1 MSEKNSNFVL
11 CFVWNNMAYKKEE
24 LKQLKTDFWN
34 GFAEYCNTI
43 PRLAQRKQKFM
54 LYNTRLK
61 GTELKFDV
69 QRHEV
74 SVVLEI
80 NHTDYERRIE
90 LFEHF
95 KACRLL
101 FEEAFDGLVVVYEPF
116 YKLETGKEVC
126 RIYVVSSKVAGAS
139 YCPSVLGERVQEAEG
154 GNLLDFHRRDDWQQ
168 FYQFMA
174 RNMMRLERIFN
185 QAKQALE

>member
-1 MSEKNSNFVL
+1 M
-11 CFVWNNMAYKKEE
+11 YKRDE

-34 GFAEYCNTI
+34 GFADYCNTI
-43 PRLAQRKQKFM
+43 PLLAQRKQKFM

-69 QRHEV
+69 QRYDV
-74 SVVLEI
+74 SIVLEI

-101 FEEAFDGLVVVYEPF
+101 FEESFGDMEVVYEPF
-116 YKLETGKEVC
+116 YVLETGKEVC
-126 RIYVVSSKVAGAS
+126 RIYVSMTQDV
-139 YCPSVLGERVQEAEG
+139 
-154 GNLLDFHRRDDWQQ
+154 DFHRRDDWQI
-168 FYQFMA
+168 FYIFMA
-174 RNMMRLERIFN
+174 RNMMKLERIFN

>member
-1 MSEKNSNFVL
+1 M
-11 CFVWNNMAYKKEE
+11 YKRDE

-34 GFAEYCNTI
+34 GFADYCNTI

-95 KACRLL
+95 KACRML
-101 FEEAFDGLVVVYEPF
+101 FEEAFEGMEVVYEPF

-126 RIYVVSSKVAGAS
+126 RIYIRLAD
-139 YCPSVLGERVQEAEG
+139 EM
-154 GNLLDFHRRDDWQQ
+154 DFHRRDDWQK
-168 FYQFMA
+168 FYGFMA
-174 RNMMRLERIFN
+174 RNMMRLERLFN

>member
-1 MSEKNSNFVL
+1 
-11 CFVWNNMAYKKEE
+11 MAYKKEE

-34 GFAEYCNTI
+34 GFADYCNTI

-74 SVVLEI
+74 AVVLEI

-101 FEEAFDGLVVVYEPF
+101 FEEAFDGLEVVYEPF
-116 YKLETGKEVC
+116 YKLDIGKDVC
-126 RIYVVSSKVAGAS
+126 RIYVSSLPKDNEDVEK
-139 YCPSVLGERVQEAEG
+139 LER
-154 GNLLDFHRRDDWQQ
+154 LDFHRRDDWQK

>member
-1 MSEKNSNFVL
+1 M
-11 CFVWNNMAYKKEE
+11 YKRDE

-34 GFAEYCNTI
+34 GFADYCNTI

-74 SVVLEI
+74 AVVLEI

-95 KACRLL
+95 KACRML
-101 FEEAFDGLVVVYEPF
+101 FEEAFDGMEVVYEPF
-116 YKLETGKEVC
+116 YKLETCKDVC
-126 RIYVVSSKVAGAS
+126 RIYIRLAD
-139 YCPSVLGERVQEAEG
+139 EM
-154 GNLLDFHRRDDWQQ
+154 DFHRRDDWQK
-168 FYQFMA
+168 FYGFMA

>member
-1 MSEKNSNFVL
+1 M
-11 CFVWNNMAYKKEE
+11 YKRDE

-34 GFAEYCNTI
+34 GFADYCNTI

-69 QRHEV
+69 QRYDV
-74 SVVLEI
+74 SIVLEI
-80 NHTDYERRIE
+80 NHTDYECRIE

-101 FEEAFDGLVVVYEPF
+101 FEESFGDMEVVYEPF
-116 YKLETGKEVC
+116 YVLETGKEVC
-126 RIYVVSSKVAGAS
+126 RIYVSMKQDV
-139 YCPSVLGERVQEAEG
+139 
-154 GNLLDFHRRDDWQQ
+154 DFHRRDDWQI
-168 FYQFMA
+168 FYIFMA
-174 RNMMRLERIFN
+174 RNMMKLERIFN

>member
-1 MSEKNSNFVL
+1 M
-11 CFVWNNMAYKKEE
+11 YKRDE

-34 GFAEYCNTI
+34 GFVDYCNTI

-74 SVVLEI
+74 AVVLEI

-95 KACRLL
+95 KACRML
-101 FEEAFDGLVVVYEPF
+101 FEEAFDGMEVVYEPF
-116 YKLETGKEVC
+116 YKLETGKDVC
-126 RIYVVSSKVAGAS
+126 RIYIRLAD
-139 YCPSVLGERVQEAEG
+139 EM
-154 GNLLDFHRRDDWQQ
+154 DFHRRDDWQK
-168 FYQFMA
+168 FYGFMA
-174 RNMMRLERIFN
+174 RNMMRFERIFN

>member
-1 MSEKNSNFVL
+1 
-11 CFVWNNMAYKKEE
+11 MAYKRDE

-69 QRHEV
+69 ERHCV

-80 NHTDYERRIE
+80 NHTDYERRIQ

-101 FEEAFDGLVVVYEPF
+101 FDEAFGEDQVVYEPF
-116 YKLETGKEVC
+116 FVLDTGKEVC
-126 RIYVVSSKVAGAS
+126 RIYLSSNV
-139 YCPSVLGERVQEAEG
+139 EG
-154 GNLLDFHRRDDWQQ
+154 LDFHRRDDWTQ
-168 FYQFMA
+168 FYTFMA
-174 RNMMRLERIFN
+174 RNMMRFERIFN
-185 QAKQALE
+185 QAKQAIENI

>member
-1 MSEKNSNFVL
+1 M
-11 CFVWNNMAYKKEE
+11 YKRDE

-34 GFAEYCNTI
+34 GFADYCNTI

-69 QRHEV
+69 QRQEV
-74 SVVLEI
+74 AVVLEI

-95 KACRLL
+95 KACRML
-101 FEEAFDGLVVVYEPF
+101 FEEAFDGMEVVYEPF
-116 YKLETGKEVC
+116 YKLETGKDVC
-126 RIYVVSSKVAGAS
+126 RIYIKLAD
-139 YCPSVLGERVQEAEG
+139 EM
-154 GNLLDFHRRDDWQQ
+154 DFHRRDDWQK
-168 FYQFMA
+168 FYGFMA

>member
-1 MSEKNSNFVL
+1 M
-11 CFVWNNMAYKKEE
+11 YKRDE

-34 GFAEYCNTI
+34 GFADYCNTI

-69 QRHEV
+69 QRHDV
-74 SVVLEI
+74 AVVLEI
-80 NHTDYERRIE
+80 NHTDYDRRIE
-90 LFEHF
+90 LYEHF
-95 KACRLL
+95 NACRML
-101 FEEAFDGLVVVYEPF
+101 FEEAFDGMEILYEPF
-116 YKLETGKEVC
+116 YKLETGKDVC
-126 RIYVVSSKVAGAS
+126 RIYIR
-139 YCPSVLGERVQEAEG
+139 LNDEM
-154 GNLLDFHRRDDWQQ
+154 DFHRRDDWQK
-168 FYQFMA
+168 FYMFMA

>member
-1 MSEKNSNFVL
+1 M
-11 CFVWNNMAYKKEE
+11 YKRDE

-34 GFAEYCNTI
+34 GFADYCNTI

-74 SVVLEI
+74 AVVLEI
-80 NHTDYERRIE
+80 NHNDYERRIE

-95 KACRLL
+95 KACRMF
-101 FEEAFDGLVVVYEPF
+101 FEEAFEGMEIVYEPF
-116 YKLETGKEVC
+116 FKLETGKDVC
-126 RIYVVSSKVAGAS
+126 RIYIRLDDVM
-139 YCPSVLGERVQEAEG
+139 
-154 GNLLDFHRRDDWQQ
+154 DFHRRDDWQK
-168 FYQFMA
+168 FYGFMA

>member
-1 MSEKNSNFVL
+1 M
-11 CFVWNNMAYKKEE
+11 YKRDE

-34 GFAEYCNTI
+34 GFADYCNTI

-74 SVVLEI
+74 AVVLEI

-95 KACRLL
+95 KACRML
-101 FEEAFDGLVVVYEPF
+101 FEDAFDGMEVVYEPF
-116 YKLETGKEVC
+116 YKLEIGKDVC
-126 RIYVVSSKVAGAS
+126 RIYIRLAD
-139 YCPSVLGERVQEAEG
+139 EM
-154 GNLLDFHRRDDWQQ
+154 DFHRRDDWQK
-168 FYQFMA
+168 FYGFMA

>member
-1 MSEKNSNFVL
+1 M
-11 CFVWNNMAYKKEE
+11 YKRDE

-34 GFAEYCNTI
+34 GFADYCNI
-43 PRLAQRKQKFM
+43 VPRLAQRKQKFM

-74 SVVLEI
+74 SVVLEV
-80 NHTDYERRIE
+80 NHVDYERRIE

-95 KACRLL
+95 KSCRML
-101 FEEAFDGLVVVYEPF
+101 FDDAFKEFEVMYDPF

-126 RIYVVSSKVAGAS
+126 RIYIR
-139 YCPSVLGERVQEAEG
+139 L
-154 GNLLDFHRRDDWQQ
+154 NDDMDFHRRDDWQK

-174 RNMMRLERIFN
+174 YNMLRLERIFN
-185 QAKQALE
+185 LAKQAFE

>member
-1 MSEKNSNFVL
+1 M
-11 CFVWNNMAYKKEE
+11 YKRDE

-34 GFAEYCNTI
+34 GFADYCNTI

-69 QRHEV
+69 QRHDV
-74 SVVLEI
+74 AVVLEI

-95 KACRLL
+95 KACRIL
-101 FEEAFDGLVVVYEPF
+101 FEEAFDGMEIVYEPF

-126 RIYVVSSKVAGAS
+126 RIYIR
-139 YCPSVLGERVQEAEG
+139 LDDEM
-154 GNLLDFHRRDDWQQ
+154 DFHRRDDWQR
-168 FYQFMA
+168 FYGFMA

>member
-1 MSEKNSNFVL
+1 M
-11 CFVWNNMAYKKEE
+11 YKRDE

-34 GFAEYCNTI
+34 GFADYCNTI

-74 SVVLEI
+74 AVVLEI
-80 NHTDYERRIE
+80 NHTDYDRRIE

-95 KACRLL
+95 KACHLL
-101 FEEAFDGLVVVYEPF
+101 FEESFDGLEVVYEPF
-116 YKLETGKEVC
+116 FKLETGKDVC
-126 RIYVVSSKVAGAS
+126 RIYIR
-139 YCPSVLGERVQEAEG
+139 LNDEM
-154 GNLLDFHRRDDWQQ
+154 DFHRRDDWQK
-168 FYQFMA
+168 FYGFMA

-185 QAKQALE
+185 QAKQAVEN

>member
-1 MSEKNSNFVL
+1 M
-11 CFVWNNMAYKKEE
+11 YKRDE

-34 GFAEYCNTI
+34 GFADYCNTI

-80 NHTDYERRIE
+80 NHPVYERRIE

-95 KACRLL
+95 KACRML
-101 FEEAFDGLVVVYEPF
+101 FEEAFEGMEVVYEPF

-126 RIYVVSSKVAGAS
+126 RIYIRLAD
-139 YCPSVLGERVQEAEG
+139 EM
-154 GNLLDFHRRDDWQQ
+154 DFHRRDDWQK
-168 FYQFMA
+168 FYGFMA

>member
-1 MSEKNSNFVL
+1 
-11 CFVWNNMAYKKEE
+11 MAYKKEE

-34 GFAEYCNTI
+34 GFADYCNTI

-74 SVVLEI
+74 TVVLEI

-101 FEEAFDGLVVVYEPF
+101 FEEAFDGLEVVYEPF
-116 YKLETGKEVC
+116 YKLDIGKDVC
-126 RIYVVSSKVAGAS
+126 RIYVSSLPKDNEDVEK
-139 YCPSVLGERVQEAEG
+139 LER
-154 GNLLDFHRRDDWQQ
+154 LDFHRRDDWQK
-168 FYQFMA
+168 FYLFMA

>member
-1 MSEKNSNFVL
+1 MKLLLYLILFI
-11 CFVWNNMAYKKEE
+11 CMYKYSE

-34 GFAEYCNTI
+34 GFADYCNTI

-80 NHTDYERRIE
+80 NHIDYERRIE

-101 FEEAFDGLVVVYEPF
+101 FEESFDGLEVVYEPF
-116 YKLETGKEVC
+116 FKLETGKEVC
-126 RIYVVSSKVAGAS
+126 RIYVSSLSKNTEDVEKVG
-139 YCPSVLGERVQEAEG
+139 R
-154 GNLLDFHRRDDWQQ
+154 LDFHRRDDWQQ

>member
-1 MSEKNSNFVL
+1 M
-11 CFVWNNMAYKKEE
+11 YKRDE

-34 GFAEYCNTI
+34 GFADYCNTI

-69 QRHEV
+69 QRYDV
-74 SVVLEI
+74 AIVLEI

-101 FEEAFDGLVVVYEPF
+101 FEESFGDMEVVYEPF
-116 YKLETGKEVC
+116 YVLETGKEVC
-126 RIYVVSSKVAGAS
+126 RIYVSMKQDV
-139 YCPSVLGERVQEAEG
+139 
-154 GNLLDFHRRDDWQQ
+154 DFHRRDDWQI
-168 FYQFMA
+168 FYIFMA
-174 RNMMRLERIFN
+174 RNMMKLERIFN

>member
-1 MSEKNSNFVL
+1 
-11 CFVWNNMAYKKEE
+11 MAYKREE

-34 GFAEYCNTI
+34 GFADYCDTI

-69 QRHEV
+69 QRHNV
-74 SVVLEI
+74 AVVLEI

-95 KACRLL
+95 KACRIL
-101 FEEAFDGLVVVYEPF
+101 FEEAFDGVEVTYEPF
-116 YKLETGKEVC
+116 FQLETGKEVC
-126 RIYVVSSKVAGAS
+126 RIYIN
-139 YCPSVLGERVQEAEG
+139 Y
-154 GNLLDFHRRDDWQQ
+154 NDNIDFHRRDNWQQ

>member
-1 MSEKNSNFVL
+1 M
-11 CFVWNNMAYKKEE
+11 YKRDE

-34 GFAEYCNTI
+34 GFADYCNTI

-74 SVVLEI
+74 AVVLEI
-80 NHTDYERRIE
+80 NHTDYDRRIE

-95 KACRLL
+95 KACHLL
-101 FEEAFDGLVVVYEPF
+101 FEESFDGLEVVYEPF
-116 YKLETGKEVC
+116 FKLKTGKDVC
-126 RIYVVSSKVAGAS
+126 RIYIR
-139 YCPSVLGERVQEAEG
+139 LNDEM
-154 GNLLDFHRRDDWQQ
+154 DFHRRDDWQK
-168 FYQFMA
+168 FYGFMA

-185 QAKQALE
+185 QAKQAVEN

>member
-1 MSEKNSNFVL
+1 
-11 CFVWNNMAYKKEE
+11 MAYKRDE

-34 GFAEYCNTI
+34 GFADYCNII

-80 NHTDYERRIE
+80 NHTDYDRRIE

-95 KACRLL
+95 KACRML
-101 FEEAFDGLVVVYEPF
+101 FEEAFEGMEVVYEPF
-116 YKLETGKEVC
+116 YRLETGNDVC
-126 RIYVVSSKVAGAS
+126 RIYIR
-139 YCPSVLGERVQEAEG
+139 LNDEM
-154 GNLLDFHRRDDWQQ
+154 DFHRRDDWQK
-168 FYQFMA
+168 FYMFMA

>member
-1 MSEKNSNFVL
+1 M
-11 CFVWNNMAYKKEE
+11 YKRDE

-34 GFAEYCNTI
+34 GFADYCNTI

-95 KACRLL
+95 KACRML
-101 FEEAFDGLVVVYEPF
+101 FEEAFEGMEVVYE
-116 YKLETGKEVC
+116 LETGKEVC
-126 RIYVVSSKVAGAS
+126 RIYIRLVD
-139 YCPSVLGERVQEAEG
+139 EM
-154 GNLLDFHRRDDWQQ
+154 DFHRRDDWQK
-168 FYQFMA
+168 FYGFMA
-174 RNMMRLERIFN
+174 RNMMRLERLFN

>member
-1 MSEKNSNFVL
+1 
-11 CFVWNNMAYKKEE
+11 MAYNREE

-34 GFAEYCNTI
+34 GFADYCNTI

-69 QRHEV
+69 ERHSV
-74 SVVLEI
+74 AVVLEI
-80 NHTDYERRIE
+80 NHTDYDRRIE

-101 FEEAFDGLVVVYEPF
+101 FEEAFEGMEVVYEPF
-116 YKLETGKEVC
+116 YKLETGKDVC
-126 RIYVVSSKVAGAS
+126 RIYIK
-139 YCPSVLGERVQEAEG
+139 LTGEF
-154 GNLLDFHRRDDWQQ
+154 DFHRRDDWQQ

>member
-1 MSEKNSNFVL
+1 M
-11 CFVWNNMAYKKEE
+11 YKRDE

-34 GFAEYCNTI
+34 DFADYCNTI
-43 PRLAQRKQKFM
+43 PRLVQRKQKFM

-95 KACRLL
+95 KACRIL
-101 FEEAFDGLVVVYEPF
+101 FEEAFDGMEIVYEPF
-116 YKLETGKEVC
+116 YQLETGNDVC
-126 RIYVVSSKVAGAS
+126 RIYIR
-139 YCPSVLGERVQEAEG
+139 LNDDEM
-154 GNLLDFHRRDDWQQ
+154 DFHRRDDWQK

>member
-1 MSEKNSNFVL
+1 M
-11 CFVWNNMAYKKEE
+11 YKRDE

-34 GFAEYCNTI
+34 GFADYCNTI
-43 PRLAQRKQKFM
+43 PRLVQRKQKFM

-69 QRHEV
+69 QRHDV
-74 SVVLEI
+74 AVVLEI

-95 KACRLL
+95 KACRML
-101 FEEAFDGLVVVYEPF
+101 FEEAFDGMEIVYEPF

-126 RIYVVSSKVAGAS
+126 RIYIR
-139 YCPSVLGERVQEAEG
+139 LDDEM
-154 GNLLDFHRRDDWQQ
+154 DFHRRDDWQK

>member
-1 MSEKNSNFVL
+1 M
-11 CFVWNNMAYKKEE
+11 YKRDE

-34 GFAEYCNTI
+34 GFADYCNTI

-61 GTELKFDV
+61 GAELKFDV
-69 QRHEV
+69 QRYDV
-74 SVVLEI
+74 SIVLEI

-101 FEEAFDGLVVVYEPF
+101 FEESFGDMEVVYEPF
-116 YKLETGKEVC
+116 YVLETGKEVC
-126 RIYVVSSKVAGAS
+126 RIYVSMKQDV
-139 YCPSVLGERVQEAEG
+139 
-154 GNLLDFHRRDDWQQ
+154 DFHRRDDWQI
-168 FYQFMA
+168 FYIFMA
-174 RNMMRLERIFN
+174 RNMMKLERIFN

>member
-1 MSEKNSNFVL
+1 M
-11 CFVWNNMAYKKEE
+11 YKRDE

-34 GFAEYCNTI
+34 GFADYCNTI

-74 SVVLEI
+74 AVVLEI
-80 NHTDYERRIE
+80 NHTDYDHRIE

-95 KACRLL
+95 KACRML
-101 FEEAFDGLVVVYEPF
+101 FEEAFDGMEVVYEPF
-116 YKLETGKEVC
+116 YKLETGKDVC
-126 RIYVVSSKVAGAS
+126 RIYIRLAD
-139 YCPSVLGERVQEAEG
+139 EM
-154 GNLLDFHRRDDWQQ
+154 DFHRRDDWQK
-168 FYQFMA
+168 FYGFMA

>member
-1 MSEKNSNFVL
+1 M
-11 CFVWNNMAYKKEE
+11 YKRDE

-34 GFAEYCNTI
+34 DFADYCNTI
-43 PRLAQRKQKFM
+43 PRLVQRKQKFM

-95 KACRLL
+95 KACRML
-101 FEEAFDGLVVVYEPF
+101 FEEVFDGMEIVYEPF

-126 RIYVVSSKVAGAS
+126 RIYIR
-139 YCPSVLGERVQEAEG
+139 LDDEM
-154 GNLLDFHRRDDWQQ
+154 DFHRRDDWQK
-168 FYQFMA
+168 FYGFMA

>member
-1 MSEKNSNFVL
+1 ML
-11 CFVWNNMAYKKEE
+11 CFIWNNMAYKKEE

-101 FEEAFDGLVVVYEPF
+101 FEEAFDGLEVIYEPF
-116 YKLETGKEVC
+116 FKLETGKEVC
-126 RIYVVSSKVAGAS
+126 RIYVVSSKVAGVS
-139 YCPSVLGERVQEAEG
+139 YCPSVLGGRAQGTEG

>member
-1 MSEKNSNFVL
+1 M
-11 CFVWNNMAYKKEE
+11 YKRDE

-34 GFAEYCNTI
+34 GFSDYCNTI

-74 SVVLEI
+74 AVVLEI
-80 NHTDYERRIE
+80 NHTDYDRRIE
-90 LFEHF
+90 LFDHF

-101 FEEAFDGLVVVYEPF
+101 FEDAFEGMEIFYEPF
-116 YKLETGKEVC
+116 FKLETGKEVC
-126 RIYVVSSKVAGAS
+126 RIYIS
-139 YCPSVLGERVQEAEG
+139 LNEE
-154 GNLLDFHRRDDWQQ
+154 LDFHRRADWNK

-174 RNMMRLERIFN
+174 RNMMRFERIFN
-185 QAKQALE
+185 QAKQAFE

>member
-1 MSEKNSNFVL
+1 M
-11 CFVWNNMAYKKEE
+11 YKYSE

-34 GFAEYCNTI
+34 GFADYCNTI

-69 QRHEV
+69 ERHSV

-101 FEEAFDGLVVVYEPF
+101 FEEAFEGLEMMYEPF
-116 YKLETGKEVC
+116 FKLETGKEVC
-126 RIYVVSSKVAGAS
+126 RIYVSFPPQTTGTTND
-139 YCPSVLGERVQEAEG
+139 AETI
-154 GNLLDFHRRDDWQQ
+154 DFHRRTDWPK

>member
-1 MSEKNSNFVL
+1 M
-11 CFVWNNMAYKKEE
+11 YKQSE

-34 GFAEYCNTI
+34 GFADYCNTI

-80 NHTDYERRIE
+80 NHTDYDRRIE

-101 FEEAFDGLVVVYEPF
+101 FEEAFGGIEVVYEPF
-116 YKLETGKEVC
+116 FKLETGKEVC
-126 RIYVVSSKVAGAS
+126 RIYVSSVSENDAS
-139 YCPSVLGERVQEAEG
+139 AEKGEKM
-154 GNLLDFHRRDDWQQ
+154 DFHRRDDWQK

-185 QAKQALE
+185 QAKQAME

>member
-1 MSEKNSNFVL
+1 M
-11 CFVWNNMAYKKEE
+11 YKRDE

-34 GFAEYCNTI
+34 GFADYCNTI

-74 SVVLEI
+74 AVVLEI

-95 KACRLL
+95 KACRML
-101 FEEAFDGLVVVYEPF
+101 FEEAFDGMEVVYEPF
-116 YKLETGKEVC
+116 YKWETGKDVC
-126 RIYVVSSKVAGAS
+126 RIYIRLAD
-139 YCPSVLGERVQEAEG
+139 EM
-154 GNLLDFHRRDDWQQ
+154 DFHRRDDWQK
-168 FYQFMA
+168 FYGFMA

>member
-1 MSEKNSNFVL
+1 M
-11 CFVWNNMAYKKEE
+11 YKQSE

-34 GFAEYCNTI
+34 GFADYCNTI

-80 NHTDYERRIE
+80 NHTDYDRRIE

-101 FEEAFDGLVVVYEPF
+101 FEEVFGGMEVVYEPF
-116 YKLETGKEVC
+116 FKLETGKEVC
-126 RIYVVSSKVAGAS
+126 RIYVSSVSENDAGAEK
-139 YCPSVLGERVQEAEG
+139 GEKM
-154 GNLLDFHRRDDWQQ
+154 DFHRRDDWQK

-185 QAKQALE
+185 QAKQAME